1 MDKALRESS
10 EISEAES
17 SSNQTTEQT
26 TNLYNTPDSR
36 LTYQMQNRIPLLH
49 NVNPES
55 LHSTYQ
61 SCHTTPFTN
70 DSIHETAAKVIF
82 IYSNKIYKNNDK
94 NCPLEH

>member
-17 SSNQTTEQT
+17 SSNQTTEHT
-26 TNLYNTPDSR
+26 TNLYNTQDSR

-82 IYSNKIYKNNDK
+82 IYSNKILKK
-94 NCPLEH
+94 FEMTKIVR